1 MSEEDIRDLFRAIDI
16 DRSGKIDLNEVKL
29 ELANVNAAMVLR
41 ELQNTKK
48 TVEELFK
55 TVKQDYDNDKL
66 TIVEFSELI
75 NLGVRTTPK
84 AEIDILF
91 KAVDKNHKGYL
102 TKADLK
108 SAIAEIDSVLQANVI
123 ISPKD
128 LFMPLLYKITK
139 RLSLGAEA
147 VY

>member
-1 MSEEDIRDLFRAIDI
+1 
-16 DRSGKIDLNEVKL
+16 
-29 ELANVNAAMVLR
+29 MVLR

-48 TVEELFK
+48 TVEDLFK
-55 TVKQDYDNDKL
+55 IVKQDLDDDKL
-66 TIVEFSELI
+66 SIIQFAELI
-75 NLGVRTTPK
+75 NLGVRTTPRS
-84 AEIDILF
+84 EIDILF

-108 SAIAEIDSVLQANVI
+108 QAISEIDSVLQANVV

-147 VY
+147 VF